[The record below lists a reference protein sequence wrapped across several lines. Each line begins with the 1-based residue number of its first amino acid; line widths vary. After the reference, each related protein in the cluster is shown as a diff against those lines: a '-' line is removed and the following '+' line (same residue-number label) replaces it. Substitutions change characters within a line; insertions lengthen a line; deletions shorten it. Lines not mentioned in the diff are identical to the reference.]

1 MPAAA
6 SRGLLYELGGANIP
20 GSKNSSLQRGK
31 CSMVRKLPF
40 AMLVF
45 ALSLLEVSRVGEL
58 PAQIRAYGGVAWAQ
72 DSDDSSSDVTQPESK
87 GPPPPDVAG
96 PWCGSIDDNDFG
108 SGSISLAVNQKKTKL
123 SGSWSDTLGGN
134 GTFKGKINGDSVT
147 ATLMQR
153 GTKCKVAMVGTL
165 VSPDEVTGTYSIF
178 GCHQSDGGSFDITSP
193 SC

>member
-1 MPAAA
+1 
-6 SRGLLYELGGANIP
+6 
-20 GSKNSSLQRGK
+20 
-31 CSMVRKLPF
+31 MVRKLPF